1 MRPFAI
7 AISMVA
13 VPAAAFA
20 ASDGAQRGQKLA
32 REQCAQCHNIS
43 KEPSSNVQ
51 RAPTFRD
58 IARSPLNANQ
68 WVVYLAFGHSPMGA
82 ARLAAISPG
91 DAGDIASYI
100 VTLRPH

>member
-1 MRPFAI
+1 MRPFVI
-7 AISMVA
+7 AVILTT
-13 VPAAAFA
+13 VPTLGFA
-20 ASDGAQRGQKLA
+20 APDDTQRGQKLA

-51 RAPTFRD
+51 RAPAFRD
-58 IARSPLNANQ
+58 IARSPLNTNQ

-82 ARLAAISPG
+82 ARMAAISPG